1 MRVQHLLSTA
11 VYLFKNAMRCQGN
24 SVGLAALLVLS
35 SAVCLGQSQRQPI
48 VPMAQGG
55 GGGDS
60 SASMGSATSGNG
72 GMSDGPITPGET
84 VHVNVFGAPDFSTI
98 TRVSQSGDIAFPIL
112 GTIRIVG
119 LSSTEAGNLIAT
131 QLKNHDL
138 MLEPQVMV
146 TVDSTATG
154 ITVLGE
160 VHSPGIFPPPGKHL
174 LSDLIAAAGGLTA
187 NTGRII
193 EISNN
198 RTPENKEYIPWDPT
212 MHSTSNYDRPVQP
225 GDRVIVRACGIAYI
239 GGNVQK
245 PGAYSLCGSP
255 QITLSEVL
263 TLAGGI
269 LPMSATNHTILI
281 RTHPDGT
288 KTSLQIDA
296 HKVLLTKS
304 ADLVVQEDD
313 VIYVPASGA
322 KNAAQRALLFSLSL
336 AGPLL
341 YLYH

>member
-1 MRVQHLLSTA
+1 MRVRHPFFIAIRLLSVTM
-11 VYLFKNAMRCQGN
+11 LSQQRLLR
-24 SVGLAALLVLS
+24 LAAILILS
-35 SAVCLGQSQRQPI
+35 SLVCRGQNQRDAI
-48 VPMAQGG
+48 VPLAQG
-55 GGGDS
+55 
-60 SASMGSATSGNG
+60 AGSAASSSLTNTGGNG
-72 GMSDGPITPGET
+72 GMSDGPISPGEI
-84 VHVNVFGAPDFSTI
+84 VHINVFGAPDFSAV
-98 TRVSQSGDIAFPIL
+98 TRVSESGDIAFPIL
-112 GTIRIVG
+112 GAVRIVG
-119 LSSTEAGNLIAT
+119 LSSSEAGTLIAT
-131 QLKNHDL
+131 QLKDHNL
-138 MLEPQVMV
+138 MLDPQVMV

-174 LSDLIAAAGGLTA
+174 LSDVIAAAGGLTA

-193 EISNN
+193 EISSNKS
-198 RTPENKEYIPWDPT
+198 PEKKDYIPWDPT
-212 MHSTSNYDRPVQP
+212 MHNTSSYDRPVLP

-239 GGNVQK
+239 GGNVPK

-255 QITLSEVL
+255 QMTLSEVL

-269 LPMSATNHTILI
+269 LPLSASNHTILI

-288 KTSLQIDA
+288 KTSVQVDA
-296 HKVLLTKS
+296 HKVLLTKT

-313 VIYVPASGA
+313 VVYVPASGI
-322 KNAAQRALLFSLSL
+322 KNAAQHALDFSLSL